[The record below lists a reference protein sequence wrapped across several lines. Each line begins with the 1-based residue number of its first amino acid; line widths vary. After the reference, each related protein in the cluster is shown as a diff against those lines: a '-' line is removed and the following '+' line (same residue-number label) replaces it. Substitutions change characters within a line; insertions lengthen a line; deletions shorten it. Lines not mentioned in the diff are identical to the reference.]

1 MEEDA
6 LLPSERA
13 SNHVLLVAR
22 LTCIMPYIP
31 DKKVLMEAEK
41 SFENTQTR

>member
-1 MEEDA
+1 MEGDA

-22 LTCIMPYIP
+22 LNCIMTYIL
-31 DKKVLMEAEK
+31 DKKVLMETEK
-41 SFENTQTR
+41 PFEDTETR

>member
-13 SNHVLLVAR
+13 SNVLLVAR
-22 LTCIMPYIP
+22 LNCVMPYIP
-31 DKKVLMEAEK
+31 GKKALMETEK
-41 SFENTQTR
+41 SFENAQTR